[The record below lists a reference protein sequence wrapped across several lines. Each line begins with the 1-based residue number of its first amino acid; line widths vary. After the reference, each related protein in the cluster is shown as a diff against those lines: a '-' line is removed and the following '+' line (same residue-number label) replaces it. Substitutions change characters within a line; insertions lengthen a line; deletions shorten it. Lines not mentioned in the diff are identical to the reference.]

1 MQSVAIQNH
10 MGIKKASSVRCIQS
24 LALFYHTEQ
33 QADGGVVQRFS
44 ASFPLFQ
51 THNNNNKLVT
61 IVVGNDDVPS
71 HLVVGLLHVRR
82 KEEDQSTESCGLQ
95 KIKPKNLPPRENAA
109 YPGQFPWHVAVYHRI
124 TRNQAIFVCGGS
136 LISRSFVLTADHCT
150 RTATGAEL
158 ESDGLLVQLGLHDLE
173 STNWATFQ
181 QSAVED
187 IFRVSDGARWA
198 GMRNDIALLELSSR
212 VRFSN
217 YVQPICLGRVEQFVG
232 IGGMVAG
239 WGLSEGDDLRFLR
252 TTSLKDIGGGLFAK
266 ENDDVWFLVG
276 IAAFS
281 ESELKSHNCHSKG
294 SFTDVQTYLPW
305 IGAVTGMQ
313 FDDSLSEIQPICL
326 WQLDPAL
333 EKIVNRI
340 GYLVGHGT
348 ERFNQQTKI
357 LKEFPMPIASASDCM
372 RDHDRF
378 TRLYVKSRTFCAGL
392 RNGTGPDF
400 GDTGGGLFLEDG
412 GKWFLRGVLSKM
424 VPTNEYDG
432 VLKTKFAIFADIT
445 YYLNWIDATLRE
457 NS

>member
-1 MQSVAIQNH
+1 M
-10 MGIKKASSVRCIQS
+10 SSSS
-24 LALFYHTEQ
+24 LF
-33 QADGGVVQRFS
+33 
-44 ASFPLFQ
+44 
-51 THNNNNKLVT
+51 LVT
-61 IVVGNDDVPS
+61 HI
-71 HLVVGLLHVRR
+71 LLLLLFTNSS
-82 KEEDQSTESCGLQ
+82 DQSTESCGLQ

-124 TRNQAIFVCGGS
+124 TRNQANFVCGGS

-187 IFRVSDGARWA
+187 IFRVSEGARWA
-198 GMRNDIALLELSSR
+198 GMRNDIALLELSST

-232 IGGMVAG
+232 IGGMIAG

-252 TTSLKDIGGGLFAK
+252 TTSLVIERKDGCLEDSGLICGKNRNGTKICRKDIGGGLFAK

-313 FDDSLSEIQPICL
+313 FDDSLSG
-326 WQLDPAL
+326 
-333 EKIVNRI
+333 KR
-340 GYLVGHGT
+340 T
-348 ERFNQQTKI
+348 I
-357 LKEFPMPIASASDCM
+357 LNC
-372 RDHDRF
+372 
-378 TRLYVKSRTFCAGL
+378 CG
-392 RNGTGPDF
+392 N
-400 GDTGGGLFLEDG
+400 
-412 GKWFLRGVLSKM
+412 
-424 VPTNEYDG
+424 
-432 VLKTKFAIFADIT
+432 
-445 YYLNWIDATLRE
+445 YLNKYYFF
-457 NS
+457 S